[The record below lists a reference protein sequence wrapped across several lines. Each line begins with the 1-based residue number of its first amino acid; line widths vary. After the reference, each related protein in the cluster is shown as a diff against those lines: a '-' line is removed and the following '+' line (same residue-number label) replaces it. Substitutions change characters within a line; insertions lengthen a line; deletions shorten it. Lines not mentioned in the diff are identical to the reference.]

1 MTQYPL
7 LLELVQVVQER
18 WGSLDI
24 LAEYGAS
31 RRAAAPRAHLHAIRN
46 RKQGQDE
53 EKQKVADNESER
65 NSKKVLAVT
74 PSWIS

>member
-31 RRAAAPRAHLHAIRN
+31 HRAAAPRAHLHAIRN
-46 RKQGQDE
+46 RKQRQE
-53 EKQKVADNESER
+53 WK
-65 NSKKVLAVT
+65 
-74 PSWIS
+74 